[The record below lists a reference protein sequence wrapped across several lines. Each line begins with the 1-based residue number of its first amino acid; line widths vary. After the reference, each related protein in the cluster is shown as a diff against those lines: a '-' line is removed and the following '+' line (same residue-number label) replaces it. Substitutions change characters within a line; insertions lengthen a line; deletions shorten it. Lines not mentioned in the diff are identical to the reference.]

1 MIIFKRNKIPVFL
14 LILMLL
20 LFLLPVFSCES
31 APGEKENPVANTDSG
46 ADKDIAAPGGV
57 AEERLYADVPAADY
71 GGHEFKILT
80 FADPNNPLHDHPD
93 LTWHEEDMG
102 EILNDAVYARNMAIE
117 ERFNIKLTEIHSI
130 DSANDLRKA
139 VTTQSDMYDLAG
151 QRMVIAYTPIT
162 NGYYLNL
169 HSLPNLDLTKPWYIQ
184 DSVKNLTVRGKL
196 FTVYSEML
204 ISPYCATSVYV
215 FNKKLHGD
223 YELPDPYQMVKDGTW
238 TFDALYD
245 MCKTGSRDL
254 NGDGIMTYHDDQW
267 GLASTNDVMG
277 GALIGGGGSMGAFR
291 PDGSFEFTLA
301 NEKNI
306 SIMDKAFRLI
316 YDKNISVNT
325 HAVSNHGQSDVQV
338 ALNKLWV
345 EGRGLFGMTRIVN
358 IRMWREMDVNFG
370 ILPTP
375 KYDAAQENYR
385 NNVTPW
391 IAMGI
396 GVPVT
401 ASDIDRTT
409 IILEAMSAESRY
421 TVQPAYF
428 EITLKMKQARDDE
441 SAEML
446 EYIFGNAVID
456 SAIAFNFG
464 QIFEHFANMSH
475 TYNSD
480 IQSLCDKYLPPAEK
494 AVEKFLDFIDNFDN

>member
-1 MIIFKRNKIPVFL
+1 MKKII
-14 LILMLL
+14 LILLLVCLFSPVIL
-20 LFLLPVFSCES
+20 LFSCGNS
-31 APGEKENPVANTDSG
+31 GETNNNGTIID
-46 ADKDIAAPGGV
+46 GGNEPD
-57 AEERLYADVPAADY
+57 AGTALQNEPDEERLYANVPTVDY
-71 GGHEFKILT
+71 GGYEFKILT

-93 LTWHEEDMG
+93 LTWHEEYMG
-102 EILNDAVYARNMAIE
+102 EILNDAVYTRNMAIK
-117 ERFNIKLTEIHSI
+117 ERFNIKLTEIHST

-162 NGYYLNL
+162 NGYYMNL
-169 HSLPNLDLTKPWYIQ
+169 HSMPNLDLTKPWYIQ

-204 ISPYCATSVYV
+204 ISPYCATAVYV
-215 FNKKLHGD
+215 FNKKLHHD
-223 YELPDPYQMVKDGTW
+223 YGLPDPYQMVKDGAW
-238 TFDALYD
+238 TFEALYD

-254 NGDGIMTYHDDQW
+254 NGDGVMTYHDDQW
-267 GLASTNDVMG
+267 GFASTNDVMG
-277 GALIGGGGSMGAFR
+277 GALIGGGGSMGAFHA
-291 PDGSFEFTLA
+291 DGSFGFTLA

-325 HAVSNHGQSDVQV
+325 HAVSDHGQSDVQV
-338 ALNKLWV
+338 ALNKLWT
-345 EGRGLFGMTRIVN
+345 EGRGLFAMTRIVN
-358 IRMWREMDVNFG
+358 IRMWREMDIPFG

-375 KYDAAQENYR
+375 KYDSAQENYR

-396 GVPVT
+396 GIPVT
-401 ASDIDRTT
+401 ATDIDRTT

-446 EYIFGNAVID
+446 EYIFGNAIID

-494 AVEKFLDFIDNFDN
+494 SVEKFLDFIDSLDN